1 MNETSKIFLLVGH
14 KENARILREFLAQEY
29 SVVDSTNK
37 DRLCKEADLIII
49 DGFGY
54 RNFGDSLKK
63 IKKDTSCHVFLPVL
77 LISPA
82 QKIDRISAGLWE
94 TIDEVLAIP
103 VNKKELVARISSLL
117 RARQQ
122 AKELKKLDE
131 KLLQESRERINLAV
145 KAGSIGF
152 WDWDLNTDKVYF
164 SKEWKEQI
172 GYGEEE
178 IMNEYSEW
186 ESRIHPDDLQDTL
199 TKIKEYR
206 ENPQGY
212 LETSFRFRHRNG
224 SYLWILAKASLFYD
238 DAGNPARLV
247 GTHLDI
253 TNLKKA
259 EQEAIEARKEA
270 EKKEQLKTAF
280 LQNISHEIRTP
291 LNGIVGF
298 IDFLKD
304 TDIDEEEYE
313 NAVSVIE
320 KSGIRIKNIINDL
333 IDISK
338 IETGQLEVER
348 TKTDINSLIRNLY
361 ETYLKDAE
369 DKNLSLSYYLD
380 ASDKDCYIETDESR
394 VNQCLSHILQNAIK
408 FTSKGEVRFGYLLRP
423 SALEF
428 YVKDTGRGI
437 PEEVLSIIYEPFRQ
451 GDTKI
456 SRGYEGAGLGLAI
469 AKASAEA
476 LGGKLWVE
484 TDPDEGSTFY
494 CSIPAKYCS

>member
-1 MNETSKIFLLVGH
+1 MEKTKNILSLISH
-14 KENARILREFLAQEY
+14 KENAHLLSDFLSGEYLVIDRHEF
-29 SVVDSTNK
+29 DK
-37 DRLCKEADLIII
+37 DNTPVDLIIV
-49 DGFGY
+49 DGLEYKNQEEFI
-54 RNFGDSLKK
+54 KH
-63 IKKDTSCHVFLPVL
+63 IKKEVSEEHVFLPVL
-77 LISPA
+77 LIAHRQKVGQLNSDVWEAIDDSISIPA
-82 QKIDRISAGLWE
+82 
-94 TIDEVLAIP
+94 
-103 VNKKELVARISSLL
+103 NKKEFMARVKSLVRIREQSL
-117 RARQQ
+117 
-122 AKELKKLDE
+122 KLKKLDE
-131 KLLQESRERINLAV
+131 KLLEESRERIKLAV
-145 KAGSIGF
+145 RAGNIGF
-152 WDWDLNTDKVYF
+152 WDWDLKTNKVYF

-178 IMNEYSEW
+178 ITNTYSEW
-186 ESRIHPDDLQDTL
+186 ESRIHPDDRQETL

-224 SYLWILAKASLFYD
+224 NYLWILAKASLFYD
-238 DAGNPARLV
+238 DDGNPARLV

-253 TNLKKA
+253 TELKKA
-259 EQEAIEARKEA
+259 EQEAIKARKEA
-270 EKKEQLKTAF
+270 EQKEQLKTVF

-304 TDIDEEEYE
+304 PDLDEEEYE
-313 NAVSVIE
+313 NAVSIIE
-320 KSGIRIKNIINDL
+320 KSGLRIKNIINDL

-380 ASDKDCYIETDESR
+380 ASDKDCYIETDENR
-394 VNQCLSHILQNAIK
+394 VNQCLSHILENAIK
-408 FTSKGEVRFGYLLRP
+408 FTSRGEVRFGYILRQ
-423 SALEF
+423 STLEF
-428 YVKDTGRGI
+428 YVTDTGVGI
-437 PEEVLSIIYEPFRQ
+437 SQEAQLYIYQPFRQ

-456 SRGYEGAGLGLAI
+456 TRGYEGAGLGLAI

-476 LGGKLWVE
+476 LGGSLWIDSVPGKG
-484 TDPDEGSTFY
+484 TKVMFT
-494 CSIPAKYCS
+494 IPR